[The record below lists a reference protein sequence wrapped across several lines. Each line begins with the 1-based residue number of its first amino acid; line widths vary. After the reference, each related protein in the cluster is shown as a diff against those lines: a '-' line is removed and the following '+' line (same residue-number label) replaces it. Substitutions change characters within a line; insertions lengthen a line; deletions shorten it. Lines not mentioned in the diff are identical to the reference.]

1 MGEGWQGGYPVG
13 SSGRVIRGNKVYE
26 NMNKTTTL
34 KLHKGLFVLALLP
47 RNKFTKEP
55 KLHLTLQRLKTTHE
69 NSIH

>member
-1 MGEGWQGGYPVG
+1 
-13 SSGRVIRGNKVYE
+13 
-26 NMNKTTTL
+26 MNKTTTL